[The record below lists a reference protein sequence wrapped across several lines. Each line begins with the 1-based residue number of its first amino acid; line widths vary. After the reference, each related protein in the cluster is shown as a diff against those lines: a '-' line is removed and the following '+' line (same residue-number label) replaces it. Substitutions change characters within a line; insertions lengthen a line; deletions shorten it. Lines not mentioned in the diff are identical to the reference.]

1 MTVQPRLWKIL
12 PAVILPA
19 LTGTALSAVLLEAD
33 TPDTPITQTNSG
45 EPTIGMSL
53 QTAII
58 NNESNTL
65 ATDFSNT
72 PFTAPETARSPYS
85 GQAPSTSAD
94 PFREQD
100 SPDALNRL
108 SEEAARRGDMELAAA
123 YAWQAARREPN
134 PDRAFLLA
142 RMLMACRDYE
152 NAGELFMAILQRN
165 DPYPDIHFFI
175 AEALYLSGK
184 TAQATPWF
192 EQAQTASTNH
202 QEIIQSRLDELRK
215 TNCVTE

>member
-1 MTVQPRLWKIL
+1 MIVLPRLWKIL

-19 LTGTALSAVLLEAD
+19 LTGTALSAVLLESD

-72 PFTAPETARSPYS
+72 PFTAPETAQSPYI
-85 GQAPSTSAD
+85 GQTARTSAD

-100 SPDALNRL
+100 SADALTRQA
-108 SEEAARRGDMELAAA
+108 EESARRGDMELAAA
-123 YAWQAARREPN
+123 YAWQAARREPV

-152 NAGELFMAILQRN
+152 NAGELFMAIQQRN
-165 DPYPDIHFFI
+165 EQYPDISFFI

-184 TAQATPWF
+184 TARATPWF
-192 EQAQTASTNH
+192 EQAQSTSTNH
-202 QEIIQSRLDELRK
+202 REIIQSRLDELLE
-215 TNCVTE
+215 TNSVSE